1 MLNIFTTISKINITS
16 LAIGCFDGMHLG
28 HLKLVKCLDENGA
41 LLVINK
47 FKGQFLCSNRQKE
60 EISGKKVIE

>member
-41 LLVINK
+41 LLVINNLRVNFFVQIVKKKK
-47 FKGQFLCSNRQKE
+47 FQE
-60 EISGKKVIE
+60 KKL

>member
-1 MLNIFTTISKINITS
+1 
-16 LAIGCFDGMHLG
+16 MHLG
-28 HLKLVKCLDENGA
+28 HLKLVKYLDENGA

-60 EISGKKVIE
+60 EISGKKVIEASSLFYTRYQIHLKT